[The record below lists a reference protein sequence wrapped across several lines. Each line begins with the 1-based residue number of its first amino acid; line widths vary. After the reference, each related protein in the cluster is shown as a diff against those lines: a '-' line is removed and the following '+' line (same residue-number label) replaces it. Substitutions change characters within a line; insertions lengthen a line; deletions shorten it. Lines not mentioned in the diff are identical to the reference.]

1 MKKMFNLKC
10 EVQNNKFFKKKKQ
23 KWFCSVIVVLYFC
36 LISGVNSVQLK
47 KSSYGTRNLD
57 KLTKDLREMGKQMH
71 CFKRIRSNRI
81 SE

>member
-36 LISGVNSVQLK
+36 LISGVNSIQHN
-47 KSSYGTRNLD
+47 KSHKLRNLD
-57 KLTKDLREMGKQMH
+57 KLTKEIQEMGKKTH
-71 CFKRIRSNRI
+71 G
-81 SE
+81 